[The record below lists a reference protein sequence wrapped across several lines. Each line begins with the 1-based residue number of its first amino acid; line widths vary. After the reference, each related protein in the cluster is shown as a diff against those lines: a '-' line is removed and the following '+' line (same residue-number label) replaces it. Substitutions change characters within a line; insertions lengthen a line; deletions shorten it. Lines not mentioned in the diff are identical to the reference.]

1 MIISITINTENDAFQ
16 NGKLDIE
23 AKRILREFIK
33 EKSFHSLESNA
44 YLRDVNGN
52 KCGDVMLILSDEEEI
67 EKELLSSF
75 DFKQF
80 KTMSFEDMWQE
91 IDIQNAYEEE
101 WKERK
106 ETLKPIYI
114 ETYYKI
120 KEDHGLWEKLLTA
133 IRR

>member
-16 NGKLDIE
+16 NGNLDNE
-23 AKRILREFIK
+23 TKRILREFIK
-33 EKSFHSLESNA
+33 EKSFHSLESKA

-52 KCGDVMLILSDEEEI
+52 KCGDVMLILSNEEAI

-80 KTMSFEDMWQE
+80 KVMSFEDMWEE

-101 WKERK
+101 WEERK
-106 ETLKPIYI
+106 ENLKPIYI

-120 KEDHGLWEKLLTA
+120 KEDHGL
-133 IRR
+133 

>member
-16 NGKLDIE
+16 RGKLDTE

-33 EKSFHSLESNA
+33 EKSFHSLESKA

-52 KCGDVMLILSDEEEI
+52 KCGDVMLILSDEEAI

-75 DFKQF
+75 DFKKF
-80 KTMSFEDMWQE
+80 KTMSFEDMWEE

-101 WKERK
+101 WEERK
-106 ETLKPIYI
+106 EDLKPIYI

-120 KEDHGLWEKLLTA
+120 KEELGL
-133 IRR
+133 